1 MATYCTKGDR
11 FEKRTISPMALKNS
25 IGTATG
31 RGLSPGLWGSCP
43 VQELKNNPQ
52 SGHFFFDDF
61 IDGITI
67 AANTNTAA
75 ASALGTTGSWTGC
88 TAATAGST
96 VSTLATNYQG
106 AVVLSSTTDN
116 EDAII
121 CYPKGGHV
129 AGMYKFSSD
138 TRLWMEA
145 RIQVNSI
152 ADTIAQLFVG
162 FAEEGLVATTT
173 LLAINEAGIA
183 DKDYVAFYRAY
194 ADGDKLDAVWN
205 TASGGSSPVTAQA
218 DAATLVATTWTKV
231 GMYCDGTTV
240 WFYQNG
246 TVIGKD
252 LIADTDFPDGEEM
265 AFYAALMCG
274 AAGSDATMTLDWVA
288 LAQAYSLV
296 DPIW

>member
-1 MATYCTKGDR
+1 MA
-11 FEKRTISPMALKNS
+11 FKNS
-25 IGTATG
+25 TGTNTG
-31 RGLSPGLWGSCP
+31 RGLSPGMWHKCP
-43 VQELKNNPQ
+43 IQELKNNPH

-61 IDGITI
+61 MDGIDI
-67 AANTNTAA
+67 AANQNTAA
-75 ASALGTTGSWTGC
+75 ASALGTTGLWTGC
-88 TAATAGST
+88 TAASGGST

-106 AVVLSSTTDN
+106 AVVLASTTDN

-121 CYPKGGHV
+121 AYPKGAAV
-129 AGMYKFSSD
+129 AGKFQFSST

-145 RIQVNSI
+145 RLQVNSI

-194 ADGDKLDAVWN
+194 ADGDKFDCVWN
-205 TASGGSSPVTAQA
+205 TASGGASPVA
-218 DAATLVATTWTKV
+218 AATDAVTLAATTWTKV

-240 WFYQNG
+240 RFYQNG
-246 TVIGKD
+246 SQVGSD

-296 DPIW
+296 DPTW